1 MRTCSTVERA
11 SVEVGDARGDRAEV
25 IISETSESGGD
36 DKCLLRPSLRGLTR
50 SRTRALT
57 MVAVVTN
64 AIALTRPRVAAP
76 RAARRR
82 VTTAAASPNTSV
94 SAPSSVS
101 NLMPRDRSTTQEIAQ
116 VAAKKASVAVPA
128 KGSEPDAAARPFNFA
143 GSAILAFLI
152 GGGLTVFR
160 VLKTKMDE
168 REEALYK
175 AKMEAA
181 QGGAEGGAEGGD
193 EEGPRDR
200 NARTDYSKFKEE
212 MDAAAKEAE
221 DKAEGK

>member
-1 MRTCSTVERA
+1 MRTCSAVERA

-94 SAPSSVS
+94 SSAPSSVS

-181 QGGAEGGAEGGD
+181 QGGAEGGD

>member
-1 MRTCSTVERA
+1 
-11 SVEVGDARGDRAEV
+11 
-25 IISETSESGGD
+25 
-36 DKCLLRPSLRGLTR
+36 
-50 SRTRALT
+50 

-64 AIALTRPRVAAP
+64 AIPLTRPRVAAP

-128 KGSEPDAAARPFNFA
+128 KGNEPDAAARPFNFA
-143 GSAILAFLI
+143 GSAILAVLI

-181 QGGAEGGAEGGD
+181 QGGAEGGAEAGD

-200 NARTDYSKFKEE
+200 NALTDYSKFKEE

>member
-1 MRTCSTVERA
+1 MAGEHPDPAGMLTFV
-11 SVEVGDARGDRAEV
+11 RGGSQRCHSSA
-25 IISETSESGGD
+25 
-36 DKCLLRPSLRGLTR
+36 KALRQYYFT
-50 SRTRALT
+50 
-57 MVAVVTN
+57 
-64 AIALTRPRVAAP
+64 
-76 RAARRR
+76 
-82 VTTAAASPNTSV
+82 
-94 SAPSSVS
+94 
-101 NLMPRDRSTTQEIAQ
+101 
-116 VAAKKASVAVPA
+116 
-128 KGSEPDAAARPFNFA
+128 EPARPFNFA

>member
-1 MRTCSTVERA
+1 
-11 SVEVGDARGDRAEV
+11 
-25 IISETSESGGD
+25 
-36 DKCLLRPSLRGLTR
+36 
-50 SRTRALT
+50 
-57 MVAVVTN
+57 
-64 AIALTRPRVAAP
+64 
-76 RAARRR
+76 
-82 VTTAAASPNTSV
+82 
-94 SAPSSVS
+94 
-101 NLMPRDRSTTQEIAQ
+101 
-116 VAAKKASVAVPA
+116 
-128 KGSEPDAAARPFNFA
+128 
-143 GSAILAFLI
+143 
-152 GGGLTVFR
+152 
-160 VLKTKMDE
+160 MDE

>member
-1 MRTCSTVERA
+1 
-11 SVEVGDARGDRAEV
+11 
-25 IISETSESGGD
+25 
-36 DKCLLRPSLRGLTR
+36 
-50 SRTRALT
+50 

-94 SAPSSVS
+94 SSAPSSVS

-128 KGSEPDAAARPFNFA
+128 KGSEPAAAARPFNFA

-181 QGGAEGGAEGGD
+181 QGGAEGGD

-200 NARTDYSKFKEE
+200 NALTDYSKFKEE

>member
-1 MRTCSTVERA
+1 
-11 SVEVGDARGDRAEV
+11 
-25 IISETSESGGD
+25 
-36 DKCLLRPSLRGLTR
+36 
-50 SRTRALT
+50 

-128 KGSEPDAAARPFNFA
+128 KGSEPAAAARPFNFA

-181 QGGAEGGAEGGD
+181 QGGAEGGAEGGG

-200 NARTDYSKFKEE
+200 NARTDYAKFKEE

>member
-1 MRTCSTVERA
+1 
-11 SVEVGDARGDRAEV
+11 
-25 IISETSESGGD
+25 
-36 DKCLLRPSLRGLTR
+36 
-50 SRTRALT
+50 

-82 VTTAAASPNTSV
+82 VTTAAAAPNTSV
-94 SAPSSVS
+94 SSAPSSVS

-181 QGGAEGGAEGGD
+181 QGGAEGGAEGGG

>member
-1 MRTCSTVERA
+1 
-11 SVEVGDARGDRAEV
+11 
-25 IISETSESGGD
+25 
-36 DKCLLRPSLRGLTR
+36 
-50 SRTRALT
+50 

-181 QGGAEGGAEGGD
+181 QGGAEGGAEGGG

-200 NARTDYSKFKEE
+200 NARTDYAKFKEE

>member
-1 MRTCSTVERA
+1 
-11 SVEVGDARGDRAEV
+11 
-25 IISETSESGGD
+25 
-36 DKCLLRPSLRGLTR
+36 
-50 SRTRALT
+50 

-94 SAPSSVS
+94 SSAPSSVS

-175 AKMEAA
+175 AKMEGCPGRCRGRRRRRALA
-181 QGGAEGGAEGGD
+181 TATLEPTIQSSRRRWTQPRRKPRTRPRASERSSGAG
-193 EEGPRDR
+193 
-200 NARTDYSKFKEE
+200 SVK
-212 MDAAAKEAE
+212 
-221 DKAEGK
+221 

>member
-1 MRTCSTVERA
+1 
-11 SVEVGDARGDRAEV
+11 
-25 IISETSESGGD
+25 
-36 DKCLLRPSLRGLTR
+36 
-50 SRTRALT
+50 

-94 SAPSSVS
+94 SSAPSSVS

-128 KGSEPDAAARPFNFA
+128 KGSEPAAAARPFNFA

-193 EEGPRDR
+193 EGGGDEGPRDR

>member
-1 MRTCSTVERA
+1 
-11 SVEVGDARGDRAEV
+11 
-25 IISETSESGGD
+25 
-36 DKCLLRPSLRGLTR
+36 
-50 SRTRALT
+50 

-94 SAPSSVS
+94 SSAPSSVS

-181 QGGAEGGAEGGD
+181 QGGAEGGAEGGGD
-193 EEGPRDR
+193 EGPRDR
-200 NARTDYSKFKEE
+200 NARTDYSKFKEQ

-221 DKAEGK
+221 GKAEGK

>member
-1 MRTCSTVERA
+1 
-11 SVEVGDARGDRAEV
+11 
-25 IISETSESGGD
+25 
-36 DKCLLRPSLRGLTR
+36 
-50 SRTRALT
+50 

-64 AIALTRPRVAAP
+64 PIALTRPRVAAP

-94 SAPSSVS
+94 SSAPSSVS

>member
-1 MRTCSTVERA
+1 
-11 SVEVGDARGDRAEV
+11 
-25 IISETSESGGD
+25 
-36 DKCLLRPSLRGLTR
+36 
-50 SRTRALT
+50 

-82 VTTAAASPNTSV
+82 VTTSAASPNTSV

-128 KGSEPDAAARPFNFA
+128 KGSEPAAAARPFNFA

-175 AKMEAA
+175 AKMEGA
-181 QGGAEGGAEGGD
+181 QGGAEGGGD
-193 EEGPRDR
+193 EGPRDR

>member
-1 MRTCSTVERA
+1 
-11 SVEVGDARGDRAEV
+11 
-25 IISETSESGGD
+25 
-36 DKCLLRPSLRGLTR
+36 
-50 SRTRALT
+50 

-94 SAPSSVS
+94 SSAPSSVS
-101 NLMPRDRSTTQEIAQ
+101 NLMPRDRSTTREIAQ

-181 QGGAEGGAEGGD
+181 QGGAEGGDEGGGD
-193 EEGPRDR
+193 EGPRDR

>member
-1 MRTCSTVERA
+1 
-11 SVEVGDARGDRAEV
+11 
-25 IISETSESGGD
+25 
-36 DKCLLRPSLRGLTR
+36 
-50 SRTRALT
+50 

-94 SAPSSVS
+94 SSAPSSVS

-143 GSAILAFLI
+143 GSAILAFLS